1 MSTEAPAMLLQAYH
15 FTPFVGRQWLVD
27 AQPKPIT
34 IQLDQVDNVRG
45 GMPGGRD
52 PFVLV
57 FSTPWD
63 TLLIEGHYPMRPGP
77 DAEAVSIHLIPT
89 QTPPG
94 PRRNYHA
101 VFN

>member
-1 MSTEAPAMLLQAYH
+1 MTRPSTAMLLQAYH

-27 AQPKPIT
+27 TQPRPMT
-34 IQLDQVDNVRG
+34 IQLDEVDNVRG

-63 TLLIEGHYPMRPGP
+63 TLLVEGQYLMRPGQ
-77 DAEAVSIHLIPT
+77 DAEAVEIHLIPT